1 MHTTTI
7 DTEGESVHA
16 RYKTSTGKGVE
27 VEVRVVESREKAQ
40 QLFHLLIPYLI
51 RNFNKYGRL

>member
-1 MHTTTI
+1 M
-7 DTEGESVHA
+7 HA

-51 RNFNKYGRL
+51 RNFNKYGRV

>member
-1 MHTTTI
+1 MHTTTT
-7 DTEGESVHA
+7 DVEGESVHA

-40 QLFHLLIPYLI
+40 LLCYLFIYYLI
-51 RNFNKYGRL
+51 RNFNKYGR

>member
-1 MHTTTI
+1 MHTTTT
-7 DTEGESVHA
+7 DVEGESVHA

-40 QLFHLLIPYLI
+40 QL
-51 RNFNKYGRL
+51 